1 MAGVLRFLAEEGTR
15 MIPSDLSQAP
25 AREAPPFDGRRRRS
39 QSSRARIV
47 AAMLDLVACGE
58 VAPSAAQVAE
68 AAGVG
73 LRSVFRHFKDMDA
86 LYREM
91 TEAIEVE
98 VLPLMLRPLEG
109 ATWQERLLTLAERR
123 ARIFETI
130 MPFRISA
137 NLRRFESAY
146 LMADHRRMLQLEA
159 SALEAHLP
167 EALRADE
174 TAARGFAVILS
185 FSTWRQLRHDQG
197 VPADQARAVVRRLLE
212 DALARWPG
220 A

>member
-1 MAGVLRFLAEEGTR
+1 MNPAHLSPALIAEA
-15 MIPSDLSQAP
+15 AP
-25 AREAPPFDGRRRRS
+25 GDGRRKRS

-47 AAMLDLVACGE
+47 AAMLDLVARGDI
-58 VAPSAAQVAE
+58 APSAVQVAE
-68 AAGVG
+68 RAGVG
-73 LRSVFRHFKDMDA
+73 LRSVFRHFKDLDA

-109 ATWQERLLTLAERR
+109 ATWQERLLTLADRR

-130 MPFRISA
+130 MPYRISA

-146 LMADHRRMLQLEA
+146 LMEDHRRLLRLEA
-159 SALEAHLP
+159 GALDAHLP
-167 EALRADE
+167 DAVRADDA
-174 TAARGFAVILS
+174 AARGLAVILS
-185 FSTWRQLRHDQG
+185 FSTWCHLRHDQG
-197 VPADQARAVVRRLLE
+197 VPADQARAVVRRLLA

>member
-1 MAGVLRFLAEEGTR
+1 
-15 MIPSDLSQAP
+15 MILSDLSQAP
-25 AREAPPFDGRRRRS
+25 MAQSLPHDGRRKRS
-39 QSSRARIV
+39 RSSRARIV
-47 AAMLDLVACGE
+47 AAMLDLVARGE

-91 TEAIEVE
+91 TEAIEIE
-98 VLPLMLRPLEG
+98 VLPLILRPLEG
-109 ATWQERLLTLAERR
+109 ATWQERLCTLAERR
-123 ARIFETI
+123 ALIFETI

-146 LMADHRRMLQLEA
+146 LMEDHRRLLRLEA
-159 SALEAHLP
+159 GALEVHLP
-167 EALRADE
+167 QSVQADDL
-174 TAARGFAVILS
+174 AARGLAVILS
-185 FSTWRQLRHDQG
+185 FGTWRQLRHDQG
-197 VPADQARAVVRRLLE
+197 LTADQARAVVRRLLE
-212 DALARWPG
+212 DALARWPD